1 MDAQPDTKVLIFGS
15 QTLFPRE
22 ESFTRLRAT
31 LLSSSAFQWIV
42 DVVYELQ
49 GPPASSVAD
58 VFCHLNFVHGAKLLD
73 SWIKTGH
80 LPYPLP
86 NIVVT
91 PLVVI
96 SHLVQFIQYKELSR
110 LSNSESVESLGFCT
124 GLLSA
129 FAISSSRDEAQL
141 PKHGAAAIR
150 LAAFIG
156 AIVDADN
163 FAEGTEEEAVSLS
176 AAWKSSDGESTLKS
190 VLSNYPEA
198 YISVNYDQRRATITT
213 SSKTVATLI
222 EQLNDARVNATEI
235 GLSGRFHSQVHE
247 DGMDEYI
254 KFVESHASFQ
264 LPDASELHLSTRS
277 NNNGKHIKHGK
288 LHEIALRSMLVDT
301 SNWYE
306 SVSAVYSSSSGS
318 DNSKVVV
325 FGADKC
331 VPSSLAPKLGSRL
344 IHVADHDDR
353 ILRLS
358 GNKPNV
364 PDNRIAVVGMACNV
378 PGATNIQDYWDL
390 LCEGKSQHV
399 EVPSERI
406 KFNSIWRETDKNKK
420 WYGNFIQDYD
430 CFDHKFFKKSPRE
443 MASTDPQQ
451 RQVLQVVYQA
461 VEQSGYFSSHSRH
474 PKGEDLNIA
483 FYLGVGLDDYEKNI
497 ACHPANAY
505 SATGN
510 LRSFGAGKV
519 SHYFGWTGPSLT
531 LDTAC
536 SSSAVAV
543 HQACRTILS
552 GESVAAVAG
561 GVNIMTGPDWYH
573 NLGGAG
579 FLSPTGQCKPFDVK
593 GDGYCRGEAVG
604 AVFLKRY
611 TDAMADG
618 NQVLGVIAA
627 TSVTQNRNCTAIT
640 VPDSP
645 SLADM
650 FRSVTRQAGL
660 EPKEVSVVEAH
671 GTGTPVGDPA
681 EYGGVRAVFG
691 GAQRSNTLALG
702 SVKGLVG
709 HTESASGLTS
719 LIKSLLMI
727 HHGYIPPQASHD
739 TINPSLKMTPED
751 KIQIHTK
758 LAPWDVKFRAMLIN
772 NYGASGS
779 NASMIVTQAPT
790 NNSNILLQ
798 APIYK
803 LATRYPFWISGFD
816 DRSLVKY
823 CSKLLEFI
831 QRRKDIMLANLAFQ
845 ISLQSNRTLS
855 RAFIFDAGSVDELE
869 RILTGFLKGH
879 QFTPVTP
886 PSPRPVILCFGGQ
899 ISTFVGLDRDV
910 YESVGILRKCLDQV
924 DAASSAL
931 RQNGSIYPG
940 IFQKEAVEDI
950 VDLQTQLFAIQYSVA
965 KAWIEVGVNVAA
977 VVGHSFGELTSLVVS
992 GILSLEDGLRLI
1004 IGRAR
1009 IIKESWGVDNGA
1021 MMAVEGDLQ
1030 VINDLLSM
1038 VNKGNVDSPATIA
1051 CYNGPTSF
1059 TLGGSVEA
1067 INRVETTLA
1076 NDATLRGT
1084 KNKRLNVTNAFHS
1097 TLVEPLIDQ
1106 LTQLGEA
1113 LHFRN
1118 PNIPFERSTE
1128 NHHVG
1133 KLGASYVAEH
1143 MRQPVFFNHALRR
1156 LSQKYPNAIYLEA
1169 SSNSTITIMA
1179 SRALGKPDGCHFQAL
1194 SINGGNGLRPL
1205 TDATVNLW
1213 REGIDLIFWPH
1224 HRIQTAEYT
1233 PILLPPYQFEKSRHW
1248 MELKDAPKPETA
1260 PTPVEKPISNEMW
1273 EFVSFED
1280 NEQRSALFRINT
1292 DSKEFIDYV
1301 SGHKVAGSVAL
1312 CPSILHISIITAAL
1326 ISILPGF
1333 NDSKLQP
1340 HLKHMIS
1347 HASMTINT
1355 NKTAWLKA
1363 EAIDV
1368 NRLVWDF
1375 SVVSQDTDKPSG
1387 PFLLHFS
1394 LRLTLRS
1401 VDDEDFKSEFAQF
1414 ERLITVK
1421 RPRSLLNG
1429 NVDVDEVIQ
1438 GRNVYRAFADIV
1450 DYNNKY
1456 RGVQKI
1462 AGRDSESAGR
1472 VSWPHN
1478 PKHFFNIGLADSFL
1492 QVAGIYVNCMTDRS
1506 EKEMFISDRIEQWIR
1521 SPRLVPSAA
1530 RPNQW
1535 DVYACHH
1542 QPSQKEYLCDVFA
1555 FDANTGELAE
1565 VIMGLRFQRVSK
1577 AGLVKILGGSLPSA
1591 ATAPSKPVAAVSHRI
1606 NGVNGDSTHSKAPVA
1621 VSSLQ
1626 KKKVVKKSPSSDVV
1640 KITTE
1645 ILMNLSGLE
1654 AEDVK
1659 DDSELA
1665 ELGIDSLMGMEL
1677 CREIEAHFKITYDS
1691 SELND
1696 IDDFKGL
1703 IQSISKAIGT
1713 DVTEEDDEEASELAT
1728 NGHTATHVLNGV
1740 NGNSKHGINGNHTNG
1755 AHTESDSSSSIGD
1768 ASDAAQ
1774 AILDVFSKINAKT
1787 DDYLLRGGVAGYVE
1801 NVLDDS
1807 NELVIVHILDAFEQL
1822 DCPIRHAEAGTK
1834 LTRIEHLPR
1843 HKKQVD
1849 KLYRFLKEAGLVE
1862 VDGDTIIRTAKV
1874 APMQSA
1880 RSLLESL
1887 VQKNLNHESD
1897 HRLTSHIGFNLADCL
1912 IGKEEG
1918 IQLIFSSPEGR
1929 KYANE
1934 MYGKSPIQTAWMEEM
1949 KDIIQQ
1955 VSQRLFNET
1964 SGPIKILELGAGTGG
1979 TTSNLIEDLSK
1990 IGIPFEYTATDLS
2003 SSLVAGLRKRFK
2015 GYPFMKF
2022 KVIDVEKEPTA
2033 DLVGSQHLILSTN
2046 CVHATRNLKIST
2058 KNIHTMLNPSGALLL
2073 LELTKPLYW
2082 FDLIFGMVE
2091 GWWLFEDGRDHAL
2104 AKPEYWRK
2112 VMTSVGYGHVDWT
2125 DGNRPENEIQRLI
2138 LATASSA
2145 SRYDGPSHPLLSQK
2159 YWTDLPTREA
2169 AIDSYVEQFTVEFS
2183 LEPSPQAFT
2192 LRATASEGSC
2202 VVLTGATGSL
2212 GGQLAAY
2219 FARLEEVKAVFCL
2232 NRASRMDPV
2241 QRQKQSMEYR
2251 GVSIDQ
2257 RALAKLNVFE
2267 TDTSKPLLGLSP
2279 TNYEILVGNATH
2291 IVHNAW
2297 PMSLTRDIHTFK
2309 SQFRVMQNLIYLAR
2323 DIAAVR
2329 QGNKKPSLLL
2339 VSSIATIGYNPLHNQ
2354 RPLVPE
2360 QPMTVESVLPTGYGD
2375 AKLVCERMI
2384 DRTLGGHPDRFRTMA
2399 ARIGQIAGSAE
2410 SGYWNPTEH
2419 FSFMVKS
2426 SLTLQALPKLSGE
2439 LSWCPVNDV
2448 AAAVGELVLA
2458 ENSSYPIYHI
2468 ENPSRQPWSEMIGI
2482 MADALGIPPD
2492 NVVPFDE
2499 WVAMV
2504 KAYPGSADSENPAA
2518 KLVDFLDLHFHR
2530 MSCGGLVMDTAHAR
2544 EHSETMAKEPPVS
2557 AALFHKYVDAWKD
2570 MGFLSS

>member
-22 ESFTRLRAT
+22 ESFTELRAT
-31 LLSSSAFQWIV
+31 LLFSSAFQWIV
-42 DVVYELQ
+42 DAVHELQ
-49 GPPASSVAD
+49 GPPASAVTD
-58 VFCHLNFVHGAKLLD
+58 VFCHLDLAHGAKLLD

-80 LPYPLP
+80 LPSPLP
-86 NIVVT
+86 NTVVT

-96 SHLVQFIQYKELSR
+96 GHLVQFIQYKELSR
-110 LSNSESVESLGFCT
+110 LSNLEGVESLGFCT

-129 FAISSSRDEAQL
+129 FAISSSRDEAEIQ
-141 PKHGAAAIR
+141 KHGAAAIR
-150 LAAFIG
+150 LAAFVG

-176 AAWKSSDGESTLKS
+176 AAWKSTDGESTLKS
-190 VLSNYPEA
+190 ILSSYPEA
-198 YISVNYDQRRATITT
+198 YISVNYDKRRATITT

-222 EQLNDARVNATEI
+222 EQLNEARVTVTEI

-247 DGMDEYI
+247 DEVDECI

-277 NNNGKHIKHGK
+277 NNNGECIKHGK

-306 SVSAVYSSSSGS
+306 SVSAAVYSSFSPS

-331 VPSSLAPKLGSRL
+331 VPSSLASKLGSHL
-344 IHVADHDDR
+344 IHVADYDDR

-420 WYGNFIQDYD
+420 WYGNFIKDYD

-461 VEQSGYFSSHSRH
+461 VEQSGYFSSLSRH

-543 HQACRTILS
+543 HHACRTILS

-611 TDAMADG
+611 TNAIADG
-618 NQVLGVIAA
+618 NQVLGIIAA

-758 LAPWDVKFRAMLIN
+758 LTPWDVKFRAMLIN

-779 NASMIVTQAPT
+779 NASMIVTQAPINKT
-790 NNSNILLQ
+790 NIPLQ

-803 LATRYPFWISGFD
+803 LATRYPFYISGFD
-816 DRSLVKY
+816 DRSLVEY
-823 CSKLLEFI
+823 CDRLLEFI
-831 QRRKDIMLANLAFQ
+831 QKRKDIVLANLAFQ
-845 ISLQSNRTLS
+845 LSLQSNRTLP

-869 RILTGFLKGH
+869 QILIGFLKR
-879 QFTPVTP
+879 QQYTPVTP
-886 PSPRPVILCFGGQ
+886 PAPGPVILCFGGQ
-899 ISTFVGLDRDV
+899 ISTFVGLDKDV
-910 YESVGILRKCLDQV
+910 YESVGILRKHLDQV

-950 VDLQTQLFAIQYSVA
+950 IDLQTQLFAIQYSVA
-965 KAWIEVGVNVAA
+965 KAWMEAGVNVAA
-977 VVGHSFGELTSLVVS
+977 VIGHSFGELTSLVVS

-1009 IIKESWGVDNGA
+1009 IIQESWGADNGA

-1030 VINDLLSM
+1030 VVNNLLSAA
-1038 VNKGNVDSPATIA
+1038 NGDNADSPATIA

-1067 INRVETTLA
+1067 IDRVEATLA
-1076 NDATLRGT
+1076 NDAAFLGM

-1097 TLVEPLIDQ
+1097 TLVEPLVDQ

-1113 LHFRN
+1113 LNFKN
-1118 PNIPFERSTE
+1118 PIMPFERSTE
-1128 NHHVG
+1128 NGHVG

-1156 LSQKYPNAIYLEA
+1156 LSQKHPNAIYLEA

-1179 SRALGKPDGCHFQAL
+1179 SRALGKPEGCHFQAL
-1194 SINGGNGLRPL
+1194 SINAGNGLRPL
-1205 TDATVNLW
+1205 TDATINLW
-1213 REGIDLIFWPH
+1213 REGINFTFWPH

-1233 PILLPPYQFEKSRHW
+1233 PILLPPYQFEKSQHW

-1260 PTPVEKPISNEMW
+1260 PTPVDRPILSEMW
-1273 EFVSFED
+1273 EFVKFEG

-1292 DSKEFIDYV
+1292 DSKEFVEYV

-1312 CPSILHISIITAAL
+1312 CPSILQISIITAAL

-1347 HASMTINT
+1347 HAPMTINP
-1355 NKTAWLKA
+1355 NKSAWLKA
-1363 EAIDV
+1363 EAVDV
-1368 NRLVWDF
+1368 HRLVWDF

-1387 PFLLHFS
+1387 SFLLHFS

-1401 VDDEDFKSEFAQF
+1401 VEDEDFKSEFAQF

-1450 DYNNKY
+1450 DYNDKY

-1472 VSWPHN
+1472 VLWPHN

-1530 RPNQW
+1530 RPSQW

-1577 AGLVKILGGSLPSA
+1577 AGLVKMLGGSHPSPA
-1591 ATAPSKPVAAVSHRI
+1591 AAPSKAAAAVSHST
-1606 NGVNGDSTHSKAPVA
+1606 NGVNGHSTLSKPPVA
-1621 VSSLQ
+1621 VASLQ
-1626 KKKVVKKSPSSDVV
+1626 MKKVVKKSPSVDVV

-1677 CREIEAHFKITYDS
+1677 CREIEAHFKISYDS
-1691 SELND
+1691 SELNG

-1713 DVTEEDDEEASELAT
+1713 DSTEENDEEVPELVT
-1728 NGHTATHVLNGV
+1728 NGHTATHVLNGT
-1740 NGNSKHGINGNHTNG
+1740 NGNSIYESNGKHTNG
-1755 AHTESDSSSSIGD
+1755 FNGPDAETASSSTIGD
-1768 ASDAAQ
+1768 AGDAAE
-1774 AILDVFSKINAKT
+1774 AILDVFSKVNAKT

-1822 DCPIRHAEAGTK
+1822 GCPIRHAEAGTK

-1843 HKKQVD
+1843 HGKQVD

-1862 VDGDTIIRTAKV
+1862 VDGDTIIRTAKA
-1874 APMQSA
+1874 APIESA
-1880 RSLLESL
+1880 RSLLERL

-1912 IGKEEG
+1912 IDVWE
-1918 IQLIFSSPEGR
+1918 I
-1929 KYANE
+1929 
-1934 MYGKSPIQTAWMEEM
+1934 PIQTAWMDEM
-1949 KDIIQQ
+1949 KDIIKQ
-1955 VSQRLFNET
+1955 VSERLFNET

-2022 KVIDVEKEPTA
+2022 KVIDVEKEPPA

-2104 AKPEYWRK
+2104 AKPEYWQK

-2145 SRYDGPSHPLLSQK
+2145 LRYDGPSRPLLSQK
-2159 YWTDLPTREA
+2159 YWTDLPARET
-2169 AIDSYVEQFTVEFS
+2169 AIDSYVEQFTADFS
-2183 LEPSPQAFT
+2183 LEPSHQVSQ
-2192 LRATASEGSC
+2192 LRAATLDGSY

-2219 FARLEEVKAVFCL
+2219 FARLEEVKGVFCL
-2232 NRASRMDPV
+2232 NRASRVDPI
-2241 QRQKQSMEYR
+2241 QRQKQSMEDR
-2251 GVSIDQ
+2251 DMSIEQ

-2279 TNYEILVGNATH
+2279 TNYETLVGNATH

-2309 SQFRVMQNLIYLAR
+2309 SQFRVMQNLIHLAR

-2329 QGNKKPSLLL
+2329 QGNKKASLLL
-2339 VSSIATIGYNPLHNQ
+2339 VSSIATIGYNPLHTQ

-2375 AKLVCERMI
+2375 AKLVCERI
-2384 DRTLGGHPDRFRTMA
+2384 IHRTLGRHPGRFRAMT

-2410 SGYWNPTEH
+2410 SGYWNPSEH

-2439 LSWCPVNDV
+2439 LSWCPANDV
-2448 AAAVGELVLA
+2448 AASIGELVLA
-2458 ENSSYPIYHI
+2458 ENTPYPIYHV

-2482 MADALGIPPD
+2482 MADALGIPPA
-2492 NVVPFDE
+2492 NIIPFDE
-2499 WVAMV
+2499 WVALV
-2504 KAYPGSADSENPAA
+2504 KAYPGSADLENPAA
-2518 KLVDFLDLHFHR
+2518 KLIDFLDLHFHR

-2544 EHSETMAKEPPVS
+2544 EHSETMAKVPPVS
-2557 AALFHKYVDAWKD
+2557 AALFHKYVEAWKD
-2570 MGFLSS
+2570 MGFLS

>member
-22 ESFTRLRAT
+22 ESFTELRAT
-31 LLSSSAFQWIV
+31 LLSSSAFQWIQ

-49 GPPASSVAD
+49 GPPASEVAD
-58 VFCHLNFVHGAKLLD
+58 VFCHLDLVHGAKLLD

-80 LPYPLP
+80 LPNPLP

-96 SHLVQFIQYKELSR
+96 GHLVQFIQYKELSR
-110 LSNSESVESLGFCT
+110 LSDSESVESLGFCT

-129 FAISSSRDEAQL
+129 FAISSSRDEAQIQ
-141 PKHGAAAIR
+141 KHGAAAIR
-150 LAAFIG
+150 LAAFVG

-176 AAWKSSDGESTLKS
+176 AAWKARDGESTLKS
-190 VLSNYPEA
+190 ILSSYPEA

-222 EQLNDARVNATEI
+222 EQLNEARVTATEI
-235 GLSGRFHSQVHE
+235 GLSGRFHSHAHE
-247 DGMDEYI
+247 DEVDEYI

-264 LPDASELHLSTRS
+264 LLDASELHLSTRS
-277 NNNGKHIKHGK
+277 NNNGEHIKHGK

-306 SVSAVYSSSSGS
+306 SVSAAYSSSSRS
-318 DNSKVVV
+318 ETSKVVV

-331 VPSSLAPKLGSRL
+331 VPSSLASKFGSGL
-344 IHVADHDDR
+344 IHVADYDDR

-364 PDNRIAVVGMACNV
+364 PDNRIAVIGMACNV
-378 PGATNIQDYWDL
+378 PGATNIQDYWGL

-406 KFNSIWRETDKNKK
+406 KFNSIWREADKNKK

-461 VEQSGYFSSHSRH
+461 VEQSGYFSSLCRH

-543 HQACRTILS
+543 HHACRTILS

-561 GVNIMTGPDWYH
+561 GVNMMTGPDWYH

-579 FLSPTGQCKPFDVK
+579 FLSPTGQCKPFDIK

-604 AVFLKRY
+604 AVFLKKY
-611 TDAMADG
+611 TDAIADG

-660 EPKEVSVVEAH
+660 EPNEVSVVEAH

-681 EYGGVRAVFG
+681 EYEGVRAVFG

-758 LAPWDVKFRAMLIN
+758 LTPWDIKFRAMLIN

-790 NNSNILLQ
+790 KKTNIPLK
-798 APIYK
+798 APIFQ

-816 DRSLVKY
+816 DRSLVEF
-823 CSKLLEFI
+823 CTKLLEFI
-831 QRRKDIMLANLAFQ
+831 QRRKDIVLANLAFQ
-845 ISLQSNRTLS
+845 ISLQSNRTLP

-869 RILTGFLKGH
+869 QILASFLKG
-879 QFTPVTP
+879 QKYTPVTP
-886 PSPRPVILCFGGQ
+886 PASRPVILCFGGQ
-899 ISTFVGLDRDV
+899 ISTFVGLDKDV
-910 YESVGILRKCLDQV
+910 YESVGILRRYLDQV
-924 DAASSAL
+924 DATSSAL
-931 RQNGSIYPG
+931 RQHGSIYPG
-940 IFQKEAVEDI
+940 IFQKETVEDI

-965 KAWIEVGVNVAA
+965 KAWIEAGVNVAA

-1009 IIKESWGVDNGA
+1009 IIQESWGAENGA

-1030 VINDLLSM
+1030 VINDLLS
-1038 VNKGNVDSPATIA
+1038 VANKDNADSPATIA

-1059 TLGGSVEA
+1059 TLGGSGEAIDRVEA
-1067 INRVETTLA
+1067 TLA
-1076 NDATLRGT
+1076 NDATFRGT

-1097 TLVEPLIDQ
+1097 TLVEPLIDR

-1113 LHFRN
+1113 LNFRN

-1128 NHHVG
+1128 SDHVG

-1143 MRQPVFFNHALRR
+1143 MRQPVFFKHALRR
-1156 LSQKYPNAIYLEA
+1156 LFQKYPNAIYLEA

-1194 SINGGNGLRPL
+1194 SINTGNGLRPL

-1213 REGIDLIFWPH
+1213 REGINLTFWPH

-1260 PTPVEKPISNEMW
+1260 PTPVVRPISSEMW
-1273 EFVSFED
+1273 EFVRFED

-1347 HASMTINT
+1347 HAPMTINT

-1368 NRLVWDF
+1368 YRLVWDF

-1478 PKHFFNIGLADSFL
+1478 PKHFFNIGVADSFL

-1577 AGLVKILGGSLPSA
+1577 AGLVKILGGSHPSA

-1606 NGVNGDSTHSKAPVA
+1606 NGVNGHSTHSKAPVV

-2112 VMTSVGYGHVDWT
+2112 VMTSVGYGHH
-2125 DGNRPENEIQRLI
+2125 R
-2138 LATASSA
+2138 
-2145 SRYDGPSHPLLSQK
+2145 
-2159 YWTDLPTREA
+2159 

-2232 NRASRMDPV
+2232 NRAGRMDPV